1 MNTKISALVGIG
13 IMSVSPS
20 LAENARFDAM
30 GGISIID
37 DFSHVLYFP
46 GSVNDFPDQIKGTM
60 GTYSDTAGK
69 SVEYFGPILGKK
81 SIGKILNVGFIAN
94 TQDQQTG
101 SGVLRSNFYNR
112 ARSFLRTYSADTL
125 PSSFPAIPHVLLGLD
140 FDKINLG
147 FEGFYEEAHFKRLVA
162 STNSSSEQELSN
174 VGVKASAT
182 IALGKF
188 WLCPLFGIGAPSLKA
203 TTGDTAAGEIAST
216 KSKYMTAG
224 LETGIEWT
232 ASTFVMGAF
241 FTNEAY
247 RFGAQQSQ
255 SPDYN
260 IMFCDMYAGYTTW
273 LLDSLFLAVEYDL
286 SLQYDDVVNT
296 GYEFHDS
303 YIYHGFHLGVER
315 PFKVKGLFDAVIPR
329 AGIAYTIGS
338 ISEKPGDTV
347 IVYPADASTMQLN
360 SGIGFKKDVFQLD
373 LFVNIGNWNGVLTGP
388 RTMAVTL
395 TIGLSREFLEK

>member
-1 MNTKISALVGIG
+1 
-13 IMSVSPS
+13 
-20 LAENARFDAM
+20 
-30 GGISIID
+30 
-37 DFSHVLYFP
+37 
-46 GSVNDFPDQIKGTM
+46 
-60 GTYSDTAGK
+60 
-69 SVEYFGPILGKK
+69 
-81 SIGKILNVGFIAN
+81 
-94 TQDQQTG
+94 
-101 SGVLRSNFYNR
+101 
-112 ARSFLRTYSADTL
+112 
-125 PSSFPAIPHVLLGLD
+125 
-140 FDKINLG
+140 
-147 FEGFYEEAHFKRLVA
+147 
-162 STNSSSEQELSN
+162 
-174 VGVKASAT
+174 
-182 IALGKF
+182 
-188 WLCPLFGIGAPSLKA
+188 
-203 TTGDTAAGEIAST
+203 
-216 KSKYMTAG
+216 
-224 LETGIEWT
+224 
-232 ASTFVMGAF
+232 MGAF